1 MARAKKTVAEDKQ
14 ACQKYMLER
23 EGTHFRLV
31 ATKEFWC
38 GDCFVKRGSKGG
50 LVDSP
55 DNLSQD
61 GSCWI
66 AKDACA
72 YGNARIEDDA
82 LINDRAIVCAD
93 AIVRGK
99 SIISDDCQVCGK
111 SIVEGA
117 SVVAGSIE
125 LVGVKLDGA
134 VIKFCTKN
142 GKLHINKYNQPNDL
156 IIGIKTVV
164 YDGKGKR
171 NNESEEDYRKRK
183 LNEHENTYMEY
194 CRIVG
199 K

>member
-1 MARAKKTVAEDKQ
+1 MTRTIKAVSDYGK
-14 ACQKYMLER
+14 KYMLDL
-23 EGTHFRLV
+23 EGPHFRLV

-38 GDCFVKRGSKGG
+38 GDYFVKRGSKGG

-55 DNLSQD
+55 DNLSQN

-66 AKDACA
+66 TKDACA
-72 YGNARIEDDA
+72 YGNARIEGDA
-82 LINDRAIVCAD
+82 LITDRAIVCAD

-111 SIVEGA
+111 SIVDGD

-134 VIKFCTKN
+134 IIDFRANN

-164 YDGKGKR
+164 YDGKDKL

-183 LNEHENTYMEY
+183 FKEHKNTYKEY

>member
-1 MARAKKTVAEDKQ
+1 MAKTNKVVSDYGK
-14 ACQKYMLER
+14 KYMLER
-23 EGTHFRLV
+23 DGAHFRLV

-38 GDCFVKRGSKGG
+38 GDYFVNRGSNGG

-66 AKDACA
+66 TKDACV
-72 YGNARIEDDA
+72 YGNARIEGDA
-82 LINDRAIVCAD
+82 LITDRAIVCAD
-93 AIVRGK
+93 AIVRGQ

-111 SIVEGA
+111 SIVDGD

-134 VIKFCTKN
+134 MIKFCTKN
-142 GKLHINKYNQPNDL
+142 GKIHINKYNQPNDL

-164 YDGKGKR
+164 YGGR
-171 NNESEEDYRKRK
+171 NNRKSESEDDYMKRK
-183 LNEHENTYMEY
+183 FNEHDNTYMEY

>member
-1 MARAKKTVAEDKQ
+1 MTRTNNVVSDYGKK
-14 ACQKYMLER
+14 YILER
-23 EGTHFRLV
+23 EGAHFRLV

-38 GDCFVKRGSKGG
+38 GDYFVKRGSKGG
-50 LVDSP
+50 LVDSQ

-66 AKDACA
+66 TKDACV
-72 YGNARIEDDA
+72 YGNARIKGDA
-82 LINDRAIVCAD
+82 LITDRAIVCAD

-111 SIVEGA
+111 SIVDGD

-134 VIKFCTKN
+134 MIKFCAKN

-164 YDGKGKR
+164 YNGNDKR
-171 NNESEEDYRKRK
+171 NNEGEDDYMKRK
-183 LNEHENTYMEY
+183 FKEHENTYKEY

>member
-31 ATKEFWC
+31 AAKEFWC
-38 GDCFVKRGSKGG
+38 GDYFVKRGSKGG

-66 AKDACA
+66 TKDACV
-72 YGNARIEDDA
+72 YGKARIEGDA

-111 SIVEGA
+111 SIVDGG
-117 SVVAGSIE
+117 SVIAGSIE

-134 VIKFCTKN
+134 MIKFCTKN

-156 IIGIKTVV
+156 VIGIKTVAC
-164 YDGKGKR
+164 DG
-171 NNESEEDYRKRK
+171 N
-183 LNEHENTYMEY
+183 EY

>member
-1 MARAKKTVAEDKQ
+1 MARKKKAVSDYGN
-14 ACQKYMLER
+14 KYMLER

-38 GDCFVKRGSKGG
+38 GDYFVKRGSKGG

-61 GSCWI
+61 GSCWVT
-66 AKDACA
+66 KDACV
-72 YGNARIEDDA
+72 YGNARIDGDA
-82 LINDRAIVCAD
+82 LIADRAIVCAD

-99 SIISDDCQVCGK
+99 SIIRDDCQVCGK
-111 SIVEGA
+111 SIVDVG

-134 VIKFCTKN
+134 IIDFRAKN

-164 YDGKGKR
+164 YDGKDKCK
-171 NNESEEDYRKRK
+171 NESEEDYRKRK
-183 LNEHENTYMEY
+183 FKEHENTYKEY

>member
-1 MARAKKTVAEDKQ
+1 MTRTNNVVSDYGKKYILDRDGAR
-14 ACQKYMLER
+14 
-23 EGTHFRLV
+23 FRLV

-38 GDCFVKRGSKGG
+38 GDYFVKRGSKGG

-66 AKDACA
+66 TKDACA

-111 SIVEGA
+111 SIVDGD

-134 VIKFCTKN
+134 IIDFRAKN

-164 YDGKGKR
+164 YDGKDKR
-171 NNESEEDYRKRK
+171 ENESEDDYRKRK
-183 LNEHENTYMEY
+183 FKEHENTYREY

>member
-1 MARAKKTVAEDKQ
+1 MTRTNNVVSDYGKKYILDRDGAR
-14 ACQKYMLER
+14 
-23 EGTHFRLV
+23 FRLV

-38 GDCFVKRGSKGG
+38 GDYFVKRGSKGG

-66 AKDACA
+66 TKDACA

-111 SIVEGA
+111 SIVDGD

-134 VIKFCTKN
+134 IIDFCAKN

-164 YDGKGKR
+164 YDGKDKR
-171 NNESEEDYRKRK
+171 ENESEDDYRKRK
-183 LNEHENTYMEY
+183 FKEHENTYREY

>member
-1 MARAKKTVAEDKQ
+1 MAKTNKVVSDYGK
-14 ACQKYMLER
+14 KYMLER
-23 EGTHFRLV
+23 DGAHFRLV

-38 GDCFVKRGSKGG
+38 GDYFVERGSNGG

-61 GSCWI
+61 DSCWI
-66 AKDACA
+66 TKDACV
-72 YGNARIEDDA
+72 YGNARIEGDA
-82 LINDRAIVCAD
+82 LITDRAIVCAD
-93 AIVRGK
+93 AIVRGQ

-111 SIVEGA
+111 SIVDGD

-134 VIKFCTKN
+134 MIKFCAKN

-164 YDGKGKR
+164 CDGKDKR
-171 NNESEEDYRKRK
+171 RNESEDDYMKRK
-183 LNEHENTYMEY
+183 FNEHDNTYMEY

>member
-1 MARAKKTVAEDKQ
+1 MAKTNKVVSDYGK
-14 ACQKYMLER
+14 KYMLER
-23 EGTHFRLV
+23 DGAHFRLV

-38 GDCFVKRGSKGG
+38 GDYFVERGSNGG

-61 GSCWI
+61 DSCWI
-66 AKDACA
+66 TKDACV
-72 YGNARIEDDA
+72 YGNARIEGDA
-82 LINDRAIVCAD
+82 LITDRAIVCAD

-111 SIVEGA
+111 SIVDGD

-134 VIKFCTKN
+134 MIKFCTKN
-142 GKLHINKYNQPNDL
+142 GKIHINKYNQPNDL

-164 YDGKGKR
+164 YDGRNKR
-171 NNESEEDYRKRK
+171 KSESEDDYMKRK
-183 LNEHENTYMEY
+183 FNEHDNTYMEY

>member
-1 MARAKKTVAEDKQ
+1 MVRTKKIASDYGK
-14 ACQKYMLER
+14 KYMLDF
-23 EGTHFRLV
+23 EGPRFRLV

-38 GDCFVKRGSKGG
+38 GDYFVERGSKGG

-55 DNLSQD
+55 YNLSQD

-66 AKDACA
+66 TKDACV
-72 YGNARIEDDA
+72 YGNARIEGDA
-82 LINDRAIVCAD
+82 LITDRAIVCAD
-93 AIVRGK
+93 AIVRGE

-111 SIVEGA
+111 SIVEGD

-134 VIKFCTKN
+134 MIKFCTKN

-156 IIGIKTVV
+156 IIEIKTVV
-164 YDGKGKR
+164 YGGKNKR
-171 NNESEEDYRKRK
+171 KNESEEDYKKRK
-183 LNEHENTYMEY
+183 FNEHENTYMEY

>member
-1 MARAKKTVAEDKQ
+1 MAKTNKVVSDYGK
-14 ACQKYMLER
+14 KYMLER
-23 EGTHFRLV
+23 DGAHFRLV

-38 GDCFVKRGSKGG
+38 GDYFVNRGSNGG

-66 AKDACA
+66 TKDACV
-72 YGNARIEDDA
+72 YGNARIEGDA

-111 SIVEGA
+111 SIVEGD

-134 VIKFCTKN
+134 MIKFCTKN
-142 GKLHINKYNQPNDL
+142 GKIHINKYNQPNDL
-156 IIGIKTVV
+156 IIEIKTVV
-164 YDGKGKR
+164 YGGKNKR
-171 NNESEEDYRKRK
+171 KNESEDDYMKRK
-183 LNEHENTYMEY
+183 FNEHENTYKEY

>member
-1 MARAKKTVAEDKQ
+1 MTRKKKDISDYGK
-14 ACQKYMLER
+14 KYILER
-23 EGTHFRLV
+23 DGARFRLV

-38 GDCFVKRGSKGG
+38 GDYFVKRGSNGG

-66 AKDACA
+66 TKDACV
-72 YGNARIEDDA
+72 YGNARIEGDA
-82 LINDRAIVCAD
+82 LIADRAIVCAD

-111 SIVEGA
+111 SIVDGD

-134 VIKFCTKN
+134 MIKFCAKN

-164 YDGKGKR
+164 CDGKDKR
-171 NNESEEDYRKRK
+171 KNESDEDYRKRK
-183 LNEHENTYMEY
+183 FKEHENTYKEY

-199 K
+199 N

>member
-1 MARAKKTVAEDKQ
+1 MTKTKKVISDYGK
-14 ACQKYMLER
+14 KYMLDL

-38 GDCFVKRGSKGG
+38 GDYFVKRGSKGG

-66 AKDACA
+66 TKDACV

-99 SIISDDCQVCGK
+99 SIINDDCQVCGK
-111 SIVEGA
+111 SIVDGC

-134 VIKFCTKN
+134 IIDFRAKN

-164 YDGKGKR
+164 YDGKDKR
-171 NNESEEDYRKRK
+171 ENESEDDYRKLK
-183 LNEHENTYMEY
+183 FKEHENTYREY

>member
-1 MARAKKTVAEDKQ
+1 MPRAKKIVAEDRQ
-14 ACQKYMLER
+14 ACQKYVLER
-23 EGTHFRLV
+23 EGAHFRLV
-31 ATKEFWC
+31 AAKEFWC
-38 GDCFVKRGSKGG
+38 GDYFVKRGSKGG

-61 GSCWI
+61 DSCWI
-66 AKDACA
+66 TKDACV
-72 YGNARIEDDA
+72 YGNAHIEGDA
-82 LINDRAIVCAD
+82 LITDRAIVCAD

-111 SIVEGA
+111 SIVDGG

-134 VIKFCTKN
+134 IIDFRAKN

-164 YDGKGKR
+164 YSGKDKR
-171 NNESEEDYRKRK
+171 ENESEEDYRKRK
-183 LNEHENTYMEY
+183 LKEHENTYKEY

>member
-1 MARAKKTVAEDKQ
+1 MARTKKAVSDYNK
-14 ACQKYMLER
+14 KYMLDL

-38 GDCFVKRGSKGG
+38 GDYFVKRGSKGG

-66 AKDACA
+66 TNDACV
-72 YGNARIEDDA
+72 YGKARIEGDA
-82 LINDRAIVCAD
+82 LITDRAIVCAD

-99 SIISDDCQVCGK
+99 SIIGDDCQVCGK
-111 SIVEGA
+111 SIVDGD
-117 SVVAGSIE
+117 SVVSGSVE

-134 VIKFCTKN
+134 MIKFCPKN
-142 GKLHINKYNQPNDL
+142 GKLRINKYNQPNDL

-164 YDGKGKR
+164 YDGR
-171 NNESEEDYRKRK
+171 NNRKSESEDDYRKRK
-183 LNEHENTYMEY
+183 FNEHDNTYMEY

>member
-1 MARAKKTVAEDKQ
+1 MAKTNKVVSDYGK
-14 ACQKYMLER
+14 KYMLER
-23 EGTHFRLV
+23 DGAHFRLV

-38 GDCFVKRGSKGG
+38 GDYFVNRGSNGG

-66 AKDACA
+66 TKDACV
-72 YGNARIEDDA
+72 YGNARIEGDA
-82 LINDRAIVCAD
+82 LITDRAIVCAD

-111 SIVEGA
+111 SIVDGD

-134 VIKFCTKN
+134 MIKFCTKN

-164 YDGKGKR
+164 YNGKDKR
-171 NNESEEDYRKRK
+171 NNEGEDDYMKRK
-183 LNEHENTYMEY
+183 FNEHDNTYMEY

>member
-1 MARAKKTVAEDKQ
+1 MARKKKAVSDYGN
-14 ACQKYMLER
+14 KYMLER

-38 GDCFVKRGSKGG
+38 GDYFVKRGSKGG

-61 GSCWI
+61 DSCWVT
-66 AKDACA
+66 KDACV
-72 YGNARIEDDA
+72 YGNARIDGDA
-82 LINDRAIVCAD
+82 LIADRAIVCAD

-99 SIISDDCQVCGK
+99 SIIRDDCQVCGK
-111 SIVEGA
+111 SIVDGG

-134 VIKFCTKN
+134 IIDFRAKN

-164 YDGKGKR
+164 YDGKDKR
-171 NNESEEDYRKRK
+171 KNESEEDYRKRK
-183 LNEHENTYMEY
+183 FKEHENTYKEY